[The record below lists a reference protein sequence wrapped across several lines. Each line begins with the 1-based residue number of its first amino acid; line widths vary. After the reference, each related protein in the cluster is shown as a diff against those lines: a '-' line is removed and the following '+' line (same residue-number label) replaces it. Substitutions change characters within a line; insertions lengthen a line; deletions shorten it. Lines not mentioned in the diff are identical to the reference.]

1 MKQKITFLVHPQYEL
16 LDLSGPC
23 SAFNLANELYGAQYL
38 VNVVSALG
46 VPVKDR
52 AGVVVETQRFASI
65 EENETVIA
73 VGGPYAHLHELD
85 SPTKALLGAAA
96 SRARRVASVC
106 TGAFLLA
113 AAGLL
118 DGRRATTHWRYA
130 GALQTLYPK
139 VRVEADRIFIQDGKI
154 WTSAGMTAGID
165 LALGLIGD
173 DFDAKLA
180 KGIARDMVVYH
191 QRLGGQSQFS
201 TMLEITP
208 ASGRVR
214 DALCYAR
221 DHLDESLPVDRLA
234 EVACL
239 SLRQFSRIFLE
250 ATGTTPAKAVE
261 RLRLEAAR
269 PRIEAQSE
277 ALEKIAREVG
287 FGDVERMRRS
297 CANIF
302 GRTPQELRRAA
313 REALHQDAK
322 TRPTDPESL

>member
-1 MKQKITFLVHPQYEL
+1 MKQKITFLVYPQYEL

-23 SAFNLANELYGAQYL
+23 SAFNLANELYGAQYA
-38 VNVVSALG
+38 VDVVSALG
-46 VPVKDR
+46 GPVKDR
-52 AGVVVETQRFASI
+52 AGVVVDTKRFTSI
-65 EENETVIA
+65 EANETIVA

-85 SPTKALLGAAA
+85 SPTKALLCDAAA
-96 SRARRVASVC
+96 RAKRVASVC

-130 GALQTLYPK
+130 GTLQTLYPK
-139 VRVEADRIFIQDGKI
+139 VRVDVNRIFIQDRNV
-154 WTSAGMTAGID
+154 WTSAGMSAGID
-165 LALGLIGD
+165 LALALIGD
-173 DFDAKLA
+173 DFDSELA

-201 TMLEITP
+201 TLLEIMP

-221 DHLDESLPVDRLA
+221 DHLDEPLSVDRLA

-250 ATGTTPAKAVE
+250 ATGTTPARAVE

-269 PRIEAQSE
+269 PRIEDQSE
-277 ALEKIAREVG
+277 ALEKIARDVG

-297 CANIF
+297 CVNVF

-313 REALHQDAK
+313 RGHLPLKSENSPD
-322 TRPTDPESL
+322 